1 MATRRGAQ
9 LQGASFAALSKLDVL
24 SSFDSIPVVTAYRL
38 DGREIYDMPSPA
50 LLPACEAV
58 TQTLK
63 GWKCDISSAG
73 SFSELPKEA
82 RDYVLFLEGKIG
94 IPIRYITVGPGPD
107 AVITR

>member
-1 MATRRGAQ
+1 MIYLDNSATTRPCE
-9 LQGASFAALSKLDVL
+9 AA
-24 SSFDSIPVVTAYRL
+24 I
-38 DGREIYDMPSPA
+38 
-50 LLPACEAV
+50 EAV

-82 RDYVLFLEGKIG
+82 RDYVLFLERKIG
-94 IPIRYITVGPGPD
+94 IPIRYITVGPSPD